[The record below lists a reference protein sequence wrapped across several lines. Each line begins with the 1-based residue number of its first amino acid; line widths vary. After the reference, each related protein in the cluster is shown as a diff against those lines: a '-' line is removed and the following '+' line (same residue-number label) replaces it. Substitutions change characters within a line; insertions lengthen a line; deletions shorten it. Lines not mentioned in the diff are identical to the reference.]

1 MASENTARAKKTVTV
16 RLKPKAK
23 KARGKTKRAA
33 RPPRVVRQLARF
45 QTRLE
50 RMAAR
55 AQVLKDRATKRDN
68 GTAATAHEKAHT
80 VLLDA
85 KQRIE
90 QIAKGVGA

>member
-1 MASENTARAKKTVTV
+1 MATKKTPTKKTVTA
-16 RLKPKAK
+16 RLKPPAK
-23 KARGKTKRAA
+23 VAADKTP
-33 RPPRVVRQLARF
+33 RPNRVVRQLGRF

-55 AQVLKDRATKRDN
+55 AVVLKDRATNRKNDK
-68 GTAATAHEKAHT
+68 AASAHEKAHS